1 MNEDIFFI
9 GGFFFTTIV
18 LAIGVP
24 LVRSYV
30 RRKEQQPAP
39 TNALTEQRLARMET
53 ALESLAIEI
62 ERISEGQRFVTK
74 LLAEREQAPARLPGS
89 SDAR

>member
-18 LAIGVP
+18 LALGVP
-24 LVRSYV
+24 LVRAYV
-30 RRKEQQPAP
+30 RRKDAEPPAVSLQ
-39 TNALTEQRLARMET
+39 AEQRLARMET
-53 ALESLAIEI
+53 ALEAMALEI

-74 LLAEREQAPARLPGS
+74 LLADRETAKAALPPAEPR
-89 SDAR
+89 